1 MEKKNLRL
9 DELLVELGH
18 CDSRSRAKALILAG
32 KVRKGTEIL
41 DKPGK
46 SFAMETPL
54 TVMQP
59 PRFVGRGG
67 EKLDAYLEAFP
78 TQIDGR
84 RSLDVGASTGG
95 FTDCLLQRGVAEAVC
110 IDVGRA
116 QLHHKLL
123 QDDRVTNIE
132 KLNARYLKADQ
143 LPYPDYD
150 LIVMDLSF
158 ISLKKVLPAV
168 WPVLKEE
175 GKLVALVKPQF
186 EADRYLVNKGR
197 GVIRDDAVR
206 QRILEDIISWSLSQ
220 LPGAVLEGSI
230 ESPISGGDGNRE
242 YLLGICKSTG

>member
-1 MEKKNLRL
+1 MANKNLRL

-32 KVRKGTEIL
+32 KVRRGTEVL

-46 SFAMETPL
+46 TYPRETEL
-54 TVMQP
+54 TLIQP

-67 EKLDAYLEAFP
+67 EKLEAYLEAFP
-78 TQIDGR
+78 AKTKGV

-95 FTDCLLQRGVAEAVC
+95 FTDCLLQRGIETAVC

-123 QDDRVTNIE
+123 QDPRVTNLE
-132 KLNARYLKADQ
+132 KINARYLTPDQ
-143 LPYPDYD
+143 LPYPDYE
-150 LIVMDLSF
+150 LVVMDLSF

-168 WPVLKEE
+168 WPVLKSG
-175 GKLVALVKPQF
+175 GKLIALVKPQF
-186 EADRYLVNKGR
+186 EAAKELVDKGR
-197 GVIRDDAVR
+197 GIIRDDNVR
-206 QRILEDIISWSLSQ
+206 REILEEIISWSTNE
-220 LPGAVLEGSI
+220 LEGAELEGTI

-242 YLLGICKSTG
+242 YLMGLKKQR